1 MAEETI
7 VDVIVVGAGISGLY
21 AAYRLQQKA
30 PELKILVLEAKDRV
44 GGRTLT
50 ADLKTS
56 RDGNETDRFDLG
68 GQWVTDTQENITA
81 LLNELELETYP
92 QYHTGKSIAELC
104 RHIKQYALPIP
115 FISLLSFLE
124 SIYNVFRLENLVSTV
139 PTWNPMMTRNADYL
153 DQHTLADLMKPC
165 IRNSAKPLFAAA
177 VRTIFGCEPEQLNA
191 LFALTYA
198 QASGGFMRLTLTD
211 PGCAQEKKIK
221 GGSQQISQILV
232 ERIGT
237 EHVRLETPVQ
247 KIVQKE
253 DGTILVTTTQNQ
265 ATIQCRKVILAIP
278 PSQIIPIQFEPML
291 PGYKRELFKHMP
303 IGSYLKFIFIFDKA
317 FWREDGLSGEVVSDG
332 SFTSLGLSIGP
343 LNYLIDGTSSNGTPA
358 LIGFIG
364 GRCAS
369 VWTSVTFE
377 ERRKALTEC
386 LSRYFGGH
394 KITSHLIE
402 YVEKD
407 WNLEPYSGGCPCHNV
422 TTGSMKDFVDGLR
435 KPFTNIHFASTETA
449 SQWMGYMDG
458 AVDAGRRA
466 ASEILVSFRDN
477 NQSKDYEIDS
487 YTYESQNKRMASLFV
502 RQLWSGIGCSSIL
515 RPTVNIQPSI
525 RTKMVRRV
533 NRHRVPTHTKPSDRW
548 AQKKTVARIMEADA
562 IYDDEFAKRKPID
575 KIWLAKEYP
584 VRSWS
589 LETVLEWHR
598 EMVQPRMLNSMDSFV
613 WARLKLD
620 MTTPKK
626 TKFVENV
633 RGLVTFPHYFEDRPR
648 KNVVLFCRLP
658 EHIKAAEKHGAYMSG
673 YTEVIK
679 QFERGDVTDT
689 NYEYVL
695 CAPDVYA
702 DILHLRKKISK
713 DKFPNPQYGSL
724 HPNVDKMLEKFIRG
738 KEYQSVKYEEARGI
752 LELRFGIINM
762 PQEQLIEN
770 FQALIEQVSTH
781 SQTKVGP
788 FVTGCSVYCPPS
800 TEEFRV
806 DVTPFLPSDEDVIES
821 KELEKQVV
829 DDLIK
834 KSAPEIGDDILKAL
848 PPVK

>member
-1 MAEETI
+1 
-7 VDVIVVGAGISGLY
+7 
-21 AAYRLQQKA
+21 
-30 PELKILVLEAKDRV
+30 
-44 GGRTLT
+44 
-50 ADLKTS
+50 
-56 RDGNETDRFDLG
+56 
-68 GQWVTDTQENITA
+68 
-81 LLNELELETYP
+81 
-92 QYHTGKSIAELC
+92 
-104 RHIKQYALPIP
+104 
-115 FISLLSFLE
+115 
-124 SIYNVFRLENLVSTV
+124 
-139 PTWNPMMTRNADYL
+139 
-153 DQHTLADLMKPC
+153 
-165 IRNSAKPLFAAA
+165 
-177 VRTIFGCEPEQLNA
+177 
-191 LFALTYA
+191 
-198 QASGGFMRLTLTD
+198 
-211 PGCAQEKKIK
+211 
-221 GGSQQISQILV
+221 
-232 ERIGT
+232 
-237 EHVRLETPVQ
+237 
-247 KIVQKE
+247 
-253 DGTILVTTTQNQ
+253 
-265 ATIQCRKVILAIP
+265 
-278 PSQIIPIQFEPML
+278 
-291 PGYKRELFKHMP
+291 
-303 IGSYLKFIFIFDKA
+303 
-317 FWREDGLSGEVVSDG
+317 
-332 SFTSLGLSIGP
+332 
-343 LNYLIDGTSSNGTPA
+343 
-358 LIGFIG
+358 
-364 GRCAS
+364 
-369 VWTSVTFE
+369 
-377 ERRKALTEC
+377 
-386 LSRYFGGH
+386 
-394 KITSHLIE
+394 
-402 YVEKD
+402 
-407 WNLEPYSGGCPCHNV
+407 
-422 TTGSMKDFVDGLR
+422 
-435 KPFTNIHFASTETA
+435 
-449 SQWMGYMDG
+449 
-458 AVDAGRRA
+458 
-466 ASEILVSFRDN
+466 
-477 NQSKDYEIDS
+477 
-487 YTYESQNKRMASLFV
+487 MASLFV

-533 NRHRVPTHTKPSDRW
+533 NRHRVPTHAKPSDRW
-548 AQKKTVARIMEADA
+548 AQKKTVARIMEADVA
-562 IYDDEFAKRKPID
+562 YDDEFAKRKPID
-575 KIWLAKEYP
+575 KVWLAKEYP
-584 VRSWS
+584 VRSWP
-589 LETVLEWHR
+589 LETVLQWHR
-598 EMVQPRMLNSMDSFV
+598 EMVQPKILNSMDSFV

-658 EHIKAAEKHGAYMSG
+658 EHIKAAEKHGAYMFG

-806 DVTPFLPSDEDVIES
+806 DVTTFLPSDEDVIES

-848 PPVK
+848 PSVK